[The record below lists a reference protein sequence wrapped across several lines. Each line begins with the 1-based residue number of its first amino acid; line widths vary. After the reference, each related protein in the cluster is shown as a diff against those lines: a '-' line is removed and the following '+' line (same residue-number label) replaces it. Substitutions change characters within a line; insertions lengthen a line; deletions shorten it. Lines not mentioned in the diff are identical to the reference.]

1 MERCSNSDHLI
12 VRLCQACFREVVVS
26 TWRTVLVLAGG
37 VFFGVWGG
45 ESSVVAVAQGQ
56 ESETPEGGDPET
68 SQYLAELA
76 AAGLGIYARED
87 PRADTFS
94 IERAMSFMDGVAVSW
109 GDRYECVTCHTNGFY
124 LTVPP
129 ELGAGRP
136 DFERAQAQARAYVE
150 SWPDLAEVRSE
161 KAFLEDTYVVAT
173 AAFLSISELQTTGN
187 LSDVA
192 IESLNRAWALQ
203 DLDGHWENWIVC
215 NWPPFESDH
224 HFGVSLM
231 ALAVGMAPEM
241 YRRSAPAREGMARLR
256 RFFSANP
263 PEHTHQRGMLLWVS
277 RYVED
282 LITADQ
288 RDAWIDELRGLQRD
302 DGGWASGALGAWRR
316 RDGAETQPWVRV
328 ESDGYGTGFVTFV
341 LLEAG
346 VPVSDS
352 AITRGLQWLRDNQR
366 ERGYWWTQSL
376 RNNLETPNFLT
387 HTGTTFAIKALAAAR
402 GRDPE

>member
-1 MERCSNSDHLI
+1 
-12 VRLCQACFREVVVS
+12 
-26 TWRTVLVLAGG
+26 
-37 VFFGVWGG
+37 
-45 ESSVVAVAQGQ
+45 
-56 ESETPEGGDPET
+56 
-68 SQYLAELA
+68 
-76 AAGLGIYARED
+76 
-87 PRADTFS
+87 
-94 IERAMSFMDGVAVSW
+94 
-109 GDRYECVTCHTNGFY
+109 
-124 LTVPP
+124 
-129 ELGAGRP
+129 
-136 DFERAQAQARAYVE
+136 
-150 SWPDLAEVRSE
+150 
-161 KAFLEDTYVVAT
+161 
-173 AAFLSISELQTTGN
+173 
-187 LSDVA
+187 
-192 IESLNRAWALQ
+192 
-203 DLDGHWENWIVC
+203 
-215 NWPPFESDH
+215 
-224 HFGVSLM
+224 
-231 ALAVGMAPEM
+231 MAPEM

-256 RFFSANP
+256 RFLSANP

-288 RDAWIDELRGLQRD
+288 RAAWIDELRGLQRD
-302 DGGWASGALGAWRR
+302 DGGWASGALGAWRQ

>member
-1 MERCSNSDHLI
+1 MKQSPNYDHLMD
-12 VRLCQACFREVVVS
+12 RLSQACFREVAVS
-26 TWRTVLVLAGG
+26 SWLTMLVLSGL
-37 VFFGVWGG
+37 VLFGVWGG
-45 ESSVVAVAQGQ
+45 EPSAVAVAQGQ
-56 ESETPEGGDPET
+56 ESELSKGDDPET
-68 SQYLAELA
+68 SRYLAELA

-87 PRADTFS
+87 PLADTFS

-124 LTVPP
+124 LTAPP
-129 ELGAGRP
+129 DLVTGRP
-136 DFERAQAQARAYVE
+136 DFERAQAQARAYAE

-161 KAFLEDTYVVAT
+161 QSFLEDTYVVAT
-173 AAFLSISELQTTGN
+173 AAFLSISELQTTGS

-203 DLDGHWENWIVC
+203 DPDGHWANWIVC
-215 NWPPFESDH
+215 NWPPFESDY
-224 HFGVSLM
+224 HFGVLLM
-231 ALAVGMAPEM
+231 ALAVGMAPET
-241 YRRSAPAREGMARLR
+241 YRRSEPAREGMARLR
-256 RFFSANP
+256 RFLSVNEP
-263 PEHTHQRGMLLWVS
+263 QHTHQRGMLLWVS

-288 RDAWIDELRGLQRD
+288 RDAWVDELRELQRD
-302 DGGWASGALGAWRR
+302 DGGWASGALGAWRQG
-316 RDGAETQPWVRV
+316 DGVETQPWVQV

-346 VPVSDS
+346 VPVTDS
-352 AITRGLQWLRDNQR
+352 AITRGLRWLRDNQR

-387 HTGTTFAIKALAAAR
+387 HTGTTFAIKALAAAK
-402 GRDPE
+402 GRNTE

>member
-1 MERCSNSDHLI
+1 M
-12 VRLCQACFREVVVS
+12 
-26 TWRTVLVLAGG
+26 
-37 VFFGVWGG
+37 
-45 ESSVVAVAQGQ
+45 
-56 ESETPEGGDPET
+56 
-68 SQYLAELA
+68 
-76 AAGLGIYARED
+76 
-87 PRADTFS
+87 
-94 IERAMSFMDGVAVSW
+94 
-109 GDRYECVTCHTNGFY
+109 
-124 LTVPP
+124 
-129 ELGAGRP
+129 
-136 DFERAQAQARAYVE
+136 
-150 SWPDLAEVRSE
+150 
-161 KAFLEDTYVVAT
+161 AT

-256 RFFSANP
+256 RFLSANP

-302 DGGWASGALGAWRR
+302 DGGWASGALGAWRQ
-316 RDGAETQPWVRV
+316 RD
-328 ESDGYGTGFVTFV
+328 
-341 LLEAG
+341 L
-346 VPVSDS
+346 
-352 AITRGLQWLRDNQR
+352 
-366 ERGYWWTQSL
+366 SL
-376 RNNLETPNFLT
+376 I
-387 HTGTTFAIKALAAAR
+387 HI
-402 GRDPE
+402 